1 MRISDWSS
9 DVCSSDL
16 VHWAVLPQEME
27 SIRRKHH
34 GRVRSAITQK
44 ASRVRKGRK
53 RRKGEANADNFSDR
67 PSRRHP
73 SESWGPCCCLQW
85 IPAFAGMTKT
95 DLFRVSLMMPLR
107 LHSFRFRLRPLR
119 PLRTFVSQREIGSA
133 SCGEIVC
140 KYG

>member
-9 DVCSSDL
+9 DVCSSDQ

-85 IPAFAGMTKT
+85 IPAFARSEEHTSE
-95 DLFRVSLMMPLR
+95 LQSLM
-107 LHSFRFRLRPLR
+107 
-119 PLRTFVSQREIGSA
+119 RTSYAVF
-133 SCGEIVC
+133 CL
-140 KYG
+140 K